1 MKKSKEL
8 KEINK
13 TIMPKNK
20 RSFFERLT
28 GSYNDEPEE
37 EGITYEGRASGER
50 IARTDDAMVV
60 EDDDE
65 EGELAMDVY
74 QTPDDI
80 IVQAI
85 VAGVKPEDVDVAIT
99 RDTITVK
106 GRRQDARK
114 IESEDFYYQELYWG
128 YFGRTIS
135 LPQEIDV
142 DSAEASIKNG
152 VLTVKLPRLDKDRTQ
167 KLKVKEE

>member
-1 MKKSKEL
+1 
-8 KEINK
+8 
-13 TIMPKNK
+13 MPKNK

-28 GSYNDEPEE
+28 GSYNNDPEE
-37 EGITYEGRASGER
+37 EVNESRSLNERVRRADEMIT
-50 IARTDDAMVV
+50 M
-60 EDDDE
+60 EDEDE

-99 RDTITVK
+99 RDAVTVK
-106 GRRQDARK
+106 ARRQDARK
-114 IESEDFYYQELYWG
+114 IESEDFYQQELYWG

-142 DSAEASIKNG
+142 DAAEASIKNG
-152 VLTVKLPRLDKDRTQ
+152 VLTVKLPRMDKDRKQ

>member
-1 MKKSKEL
+1 
-8 KEINK
+8 
-13 TIMPKNK
+13 MPKNK

-28 GSYNDEPEE
+28 GSYNNEPEE
-37 EGITYEGRASGER
+37 EGITYEDSGSDIR
-50 IARTDDAMVV
+50 MARVGDAISA
-60 EDDDE
+60 EDEEE

-99 RDTITVK
+99 RDAVTVK
-106 GRRQDARK
+106 GKRQDSRK
-114 IESEDFYYQELYWG
+114 VESEDFYHQELYWG

-142 DSAEASIKNG
+142 DGAEASIKNG
-152 VLTVKLPRLDKDRTQ
+152 ILTVKLPRLDKNRTQ
-167 KLKVKEE
+167 KLKIREE

>member
-1 MKKSKEL
+1 
-8 KEINK
+8 
-13 TIMPKNK
+13 MPKNK

-28 GSYNDEPEE
+28 GSYNNDPEE
-37 EGITYEGRASGER
+37 EVNESRSLNERVRRADEMIT
-50 IARTDDAMVV
+50 M
-60 EDDDE
+60 EDEDE

-99 RDTITVK
+99 RDAVTVK
-106 GRRQDARK
+106 ARRQDARK
-114 IESEDFYYQELYWG
+114 IESEDFYQQELYWG

-142 DSAEASIKNG
+142 DAAEASIKNG
-152 VLTVKLPRLDKDRTQ
+152 ILTVKLPRMDKDRKQ

>member
-1 MKKSKEL
+1 
-8 KEINK
+8 
-13 TIMPKNK
+13 MPKNK

-28 GSYNDEPEE
+28 GSYNDETEE
-37 EGITYEGRASGER
+37 EAVSLGDRLSEDKVTIVDET
-50 IARTDDAMVV
+50 TDT
-60 EDDDE
+60 EEE

-85 VAGVKPEDVDVAIT
+85 VAGVRPEDIDVAIS
-99 RDTITVK
+99 RDAITIK

-114 IESEDFYYQELYWG
+114 IENEDFYLQELYWG
-128 YFGRTIS
+128 YFSRTIS
-135 LPQEIDV
+135 LPQEVDV
-142 DSAEASIKNG
+142 DEAVAITKNG
-152 VLTVKLPRLDKDRTQ
+152 ILTIKLPRLDKNRTQ